1 MRCYLVSINLG
12 SRSMSCSEKLTVDLT
27 GEETGPPPY
36 QRGRSE
42 LSIPIEM
49 IPPCQFPPLR
59 ALRGK
64 GISRK
69 RERIRKNKGVASL
82 SNKPRQ
88 LRRGEYSRKKK
99 RSLLQLLTTGDPLKL
114 ATFVVIKITGRK
126 VAAYIPKISEQ
137 LQNPRAGCVTVVC
150 TITAS
155 SATT

>member
-1 MRCYLVSINLG
+1 
-12 SRSMSCSEKLTVDLT
+12 MSCSAKPIVDLT

-49 IPPCQFPPLR
+49 ISPCQFPPLR

-82 SNKPRQ
+82 SNKPKQ
-88 LRRGEYSRKKK
+88 LRHGEYSRKKK
-99 RSLLQLLTTGDPLKL
+99 RNQLQLLTTGDPLKCV
-114 ATFVVIKITGRK
+114 AFVVIKTTGRK
-126 VAAYIPKISEQ
+126 IAAYIPKMSEQ
-137 LQNPRAGCVTVVC
+137 LLSPHAECAIAGYT
-150 TITAS
+150 TTAS
-155 SATT
+155 FATTSEIQKTRYGV